1 MLRKVN
7 RSRSGKACQVIVRTW
22 DFTLTLE
29 SFGHLGQKSDVIW
42 NICKKKKNTL
52 DDTLE
57 KDLQG
62 KDGSRKICKKAIT
75 IIQVRNNSNLDKGQL

>member
-42 NICKKKKNTL
+42 NICKKKK
-52 DDTLE
+52 
-57 KDLQG
+57 KHPG
-62 KDGSRKICKKAIT
+62 
-75 IIQVRNNSNLDKGQL
+75 

>member
-42 NICKKKKNTL
+42 NICKKKKTPWM
-52 DDTLE
+52 
-57 KDLQG
+57 
-62 KDGSRKICKKAIT
+62 ICWKKTYRARMAAGRF
-75 IIQVRNNSNLDKGQL
+75 VRRQL